1 MDLEVATDHVHYADL
16 AKAFSAVT
24 GKPAQYI
31 DMSLEDYWTKGVFA
45 KAAAQPSGYNSSL
58 DDPAAMTIQQNFTG
72 FWNMWKNSG
81 GNKGVVRRDYKLLDQ
96 IFPGRI
102 KSAEEWFRK
111 EEERLG
117 KGSLWDR
124 VQPEGL
130 KPVLKIAEDGRRGKL

>member
-1 MDLEVATDHVHYADL
+1 
-16 AKAFSAVT
+16 
-24 GKPAQYI
+24 
-31 DMSLEDYWTKGVFA
+31 
-45 KAAAQPSGYNSSL
+45 
-58 DDPAAMTIQQNFTG
+58 
-72 FWNMWKNSG
+72 MWKNSG

-124 VQPEGL
+124 VQPE
-130 KPVLKIAEDGRRGKL
+130 